1 MGFADPQRKIIRKT
15 RYCFLWE
22 NQYFELDEHKEYI
35 PGMDYKHVLEIEL
48 TGIEQKV
55 KMPPFIEIAQEATG
69 DKRFSNY
76 NLARRNE

>member
-1 MGFADPQRKIIRKT
+1 
-15 RYCFLWE
+15 
-22 NQYFELDEHKEYI
+22 
-35 PGMDYKHVLEIEL
+35 MDYKHVLEIEL
-48 TGIEQKV
+48 TGIEQEV